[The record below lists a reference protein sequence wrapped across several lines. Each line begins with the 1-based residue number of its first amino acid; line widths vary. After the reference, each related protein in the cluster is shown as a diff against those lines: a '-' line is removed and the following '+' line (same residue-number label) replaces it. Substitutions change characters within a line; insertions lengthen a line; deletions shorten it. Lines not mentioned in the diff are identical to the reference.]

1 MLLNDYELIL
11 KPAGHKSRNN
21 WP

>member
-1 MLLNDYELIL
+1 MLLNDYELIR